1 MAVYTIIVN
10 NRSYELP
17 KKTVAVMEDLD
28 QAVTIDS
35 NKNLSLRDKYAH
47 LHEFVKRTIG
57 EEKAKECL
65 SSDNLDEIDLSDL
78 AIIVRKIHDA
88 YDKPIA
94 EYQMS
99 KAREKLGALPMDK
112 LTSFM
117 TAASTAA
124 SATAHVGK

>member
-1 MAVYTIIVN
+1 MLDYTKE
-10 NRSYELP
+10 ELVSLIERTP
-17 KKTVAVMEDLD
+17 NQFNEWKK
-28 QAVTIDS
+28 
-35 NKNLSLRDKYAH
+35 
-47 LHEFVKRTIG
+47 G
-57 EEKAKECL
+57 KE
-65 SSDNLDEIDLSDL
+65 DEIDLSDL